1 MKESSEKWIK
11 KIWYIHKTEYYSAIK
26 KNKRMSFAA
35 TWTDPEIIIL
45 SEINQTQKDKYDM
58 TSLMCGILKQGTNE
72 HIYKTDVDSQV

>member
-35 TWTDPEIIIL
+35 TLMDPEIIIL
-45 SEINQTQKDKYDM
+45 NEVSQKDKDKYH
-58 TSLMCGILKQGTNE
+58 GIT
-72 HIYKTDVDSQV
+72 I